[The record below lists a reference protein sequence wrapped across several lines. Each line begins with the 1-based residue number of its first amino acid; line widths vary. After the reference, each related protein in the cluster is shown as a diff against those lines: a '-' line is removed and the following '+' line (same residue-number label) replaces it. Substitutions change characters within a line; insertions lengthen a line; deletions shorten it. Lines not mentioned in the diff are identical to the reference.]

1 MLESILII
9 LGLVVLCALVV
20 YWRIKHPHKH
30 GG

>member
-1 MLESILII
+1 MLESILILI
-9 LGLVVLCALVV
+9 GLVACFCGIV